1 MKVQILSKTIGQGA
15 ALAAR
20 GHSVTLA
27 PLAEWAK
34 ANGYVES
41 FYVAGL
47 EGVIST
53 SVITSLNGN
62 GVYAT
67 LNTEGNL
74 IHSMP

>member
-1 MKVQILSKTIGQGA
+1 MKVQIISKTVGQGA

-20 GHSVTLA
+20 GHNVTLA
-27 PLAEWAK
+27 PLAEWAQ

-53 SVITSLNGN
+53 AVITSLNGK
-62 GVYAT
+62 GIYST
-67 LNTEGNL
+67 IDTQGNL
-74 IHSMP
+74 IHTSV